1 MATFT
6 IRGAVV
12 RSIPSFY
19 DELNRLFMAG
29 EDWTLGPSLDALNDL
44 LYGGVGALQG
54 DDEIRVVWSDHALS
68 REALGRET
76 TAAYYREKLQHP
88 ETFSLSTSAASSHS
102 WRLAPDRPTSTSSS
116 RSSRST
122 PASSSCSPEGVD
134 VSPW

>member
-1 MATFT
+1 MSTFT
-6 IRGAVV
+6 IRGEVV

-76 TAAYYREKLQHP
+76 TAAYYREKLRRP
-88 ETFSLSTSAASSHS
+88 ETFSQSHFS
-102 WRLAPDRPTSTSSS
+102 GLLAQLEAGSGQTYFDIVLEIFAQHPRIELVL
-116 RSSRST
+116 
-122 PASSSCSPEGVD
+122 A
-134 VSPW
+134 

>member
-1 MATFT
+1 MSTFT
-6 IRGAVV
+6 IRGEVV

-68 REALGRET
+68 RDALGRET

-88 ETFSLSTSAASSHS
+88 ETFSQSHFHGL
-102 WRLAPDRPTSTSSS
+102 LAQLEAGSGQTYFDIVLEIFAQHPR
-116 RSSRST
+116 
-122 PASSSCSPEGVD
+122 VD
-134 VSPW
+134 LVLA